1 MDLLDPIDLTE
12 RIRLGQNALLG
23 GLDPSQGYMPY
34 WNSRCEEGKL
44 VAFRHGGAWDW
55 CHDVARGIHALG
67 MAEQATGD
75 SVPVEVWSALADLQ
89 VGLFADDDL
98 PGCPD
103 DETGERFVHLH
114 NIREAAH
121 ALAALI
127 RKGDPR
133 ADNLA
138 RRMVRKVLAA
148 VDQEGVIDLG
158 ALSPHVSEYTDQPH
172 QEGRAVDALVR
183 LFRVN
188 GDEAALDLADRMTR
202 FALARCFAEEGSI
215 REEAST
221 HGHSINAMVAG
232 MADLALLTGDADRLL
247 RIKAIY
253 DVGLPRFNSS
263 FGWSQEALNHYNLR
277 GESNNTGDLLR
288 LALLLGACGWTSCY
302 EDAERILR
310 SHLLPS
316 QVVEVADLPDDE
328 AAEDAWSRRASRL
341 RGGFSFPTPND
352 LLVDGNAPLTTYDIT
367 SGAVDGLCEARK
379 GMATCMSGVPRVH
392 LLFSGGAAGM
402 RVESDLPASGAVR
415 LQSEGGVRSAM
426 VRLPSWAD
434 PQQTKVTVGGR
445 EVPLRVYGGYAF
457 IPMESTGSAEVT
469 FPMAETRTVE
479 SICYQQFTI
488 QWRGDQITAMSPAA
502 ENRPMFPPL
511 VS

>member
-34 WNSRCEEGKL
+34 WNSRCEDGKL
-44 VAFRHGGAWDW
+44 VAFRHAGAWDW

-75 SVPVEVWSALADLQ
+75 PVPEEVWSALADLQ
-89 VGLFADDDL
+89 IGLFADDDL

-103 DETGERFVHLH
+103 DKTGERFVHLH

-127 RKGDPR
+127 RKGDSR
-133 ADNLA
+133 ADDKA

-148 VDQEGVIDLG
+148 VDEEGVIDLG
-158 ALSPHVSEYTDQPH
+158 ALPPHISDYTYQPH

-188 GDEAALDLADRMTR
+188 GDEAALDLAERMTR
-202 FALARCFAEEGSI
+202 FALAHCFTEAGSL
-215 REEAST
+215 REEASN
-221 HGHSINAMVAG
+221 HGHSINAMAAG
-232 MADLALLTGDADRLL
+232 MADLALLTGDADRLV
-247 RIKAIY
+247 RVKAIY
-253 DVGLPRFNSS
+253 DVGLPRFHSS
-263 FGWSQEALNHYNLR
+263 FGWSQEALNRYNLR

-288 LALLLGACGWTSCY
+288 LALLLGACGWASCY

-316 QVVEVADLPDDE
+316 QVVDVADLPDDE
-328 AAEDAWSRRASRL
+328 HAEDAWSRRASRL

-352 LLVDGNAPLTTYDIT
+352 LLVDGNSPLTTYDII
-367 SGAVDGLCEARK
+367 SGAVDGLCEARRAL
-379 GMATCMSGVPRVH
+379 ATCRDGVPRVH
-392 LLFSGGAAGM
+392 LLFSGEAAGLI
-402 RVESDLPASGAVR
+402 VESDLSAAGTVR
-415 LQSEGGVRSAM
+415 LQGEGGVRSAM
-426 VRLPSWAD
+426 VRLPSWAN
-434 PQQTKVTVGGR
+434 PKETKVTVGGD

-457 IPMESTGSAEVT
+457 IPMDSTGSAQVT
-469 FPMAETRTVE
+469 FPMAQKRTQE
-479 SICYQQFTI
+479 SICYQRFDI
-488 QWRGDQITAMSPAA
+488 NWRGDQITAMSPAA

-511 VS
+511 EI